1 MKIFEKLKSRKLSKL
16 MAAAV
21 VGGSLFFGGGDVLA
35 AENPD
40 GMFAFRQSYLA
51 APPDNR
57 AFRQIISFFGGTV
70 FQADINSEGVILND
84 ASMRINGTLN
94 WTYTSPQ
101 TKQTTNF
108 AIPFYV
114 MQDGGS
120 DMNLF
125 VQRGRTW
132 SKMALPGFPS
142 ALANALK
149 TTDPT
154 VMQENMKA
162 VKEAKIFKDDA
173 NQRILQLVI
182 DGNYAADLLDKYDN
196 KNADGAI
203 ANSNLKKALR
213 ENDAFITWTVNK
225 NTGRTVTTVIELTDI
240 MRSFARGMLDDSA
253 AGKVKLTQEE
263 MSLLDAIGYY
273 SEFHYSVTYH
283 DDADSSIDAPANV
296 MKAVEND
303 SVLDDL
309 ARDMTVVAKR

>member
-1 MKIFEKLKSRKLSKL
+1 MSFLEKLKSRKLSKL

-21 VGGSLFFGGGDVLA
+21 VGGSFLFGGGDALA
-35 AENPD
+35 ATNTD
-40 GMFAFRQSYLA
+40 GMFQFRQSYLA

-57 AFRQIISFFGGTV
+57 AFRQVISFFGGTV
-70 FQADINSEGVILND
+70 FQADINSEGLILSD
-84 ASMRINGTLN
+84 ASMRMSGTLN
-94 WTYTSPQ
+94 WTYTSPK
-101 TKQTTNF
+101 TKQTKN
-108 AIPFYV
+108 ISMPFYI
-114 MQDGGS
+114 MQDGDS
-120 DMNLF
+120 DMSLF
-125 VQRGRTW
+125 VQRNRKW

-142 ALANALK
+142 ALANAFK

-154 VMQENMKA
+154 IMQENMKA

-182 DGNYAADLLDKYDN
+182 DGDYAADLLAKYDD

-225 NTGRTVTTVIELTDI
+225 NTGKTVTTVIELTDI

-273 SEFHYSVTYH
+273 SEFHYSITYH

-296 MKAVEND
+296 MKAAEND
-303 SVLDDL
+303 SILDDL
-309 ARDMTVVAKR
+309 ADEMVAVVK

>member
-1 MKIFEKLKSRKLSKL
+1 MKILESLKSRKLSKI

-21 VGGSLFFGGGDVLA
+21 VGGSLLFGGGDALA

-51 APPDNR
+51 SPPDTR

-70 FQADINSEGVILND
+70 FQADVNSDGIILND
-84 ASMRINGTLN
+84 ASMRISGTLN
-94 WTYTSPQ
+94 WSYTSPQ
-101 TKQTTNF
+101 NKQTTNLS
-108 AIPFYV
+108 IPFYI
-114 MQDGGS
+114 MQDGGG

-125 VQRGRTW
+125 VQRNRKW

-149 TTDPT
+149 TTDPAL
-154 VMQENMKA
+154 MQENIKA

-173 NQRILQLVI
+173 NQRILQLTI
-182 DGNYAADLLDKYDN
+182 DGNYAADLLAKYDDQ
-196 KNADGAI
+196 NADGAA
-203 ANSNLKKALR
+203 ANRNLKKAFQ
-213 ENDAFITWTVNK
+213 ENDALITWTVDK
-225 NTGRTVTTVIELTDI
+225 KTGKTVTTVIELTDI
-240 MRSFARGMLDDSA
+240 MRSFAREMLNDSA
-253 AGKVKLTQEE
+253 AGTLKLTQEE

-273 SEFHYSVTYH
+273 SEFHYSLTYH

-296 MKAVEND
+296 QKAVEND

-309 ARDMTVVAKR
+309 ARDMTVVVKQ